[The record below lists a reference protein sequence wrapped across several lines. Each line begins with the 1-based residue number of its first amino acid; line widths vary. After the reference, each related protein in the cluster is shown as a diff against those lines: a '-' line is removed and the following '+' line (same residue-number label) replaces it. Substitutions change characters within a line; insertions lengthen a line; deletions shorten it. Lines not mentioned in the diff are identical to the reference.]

1 MSREF
6 RLRDP
11 VHNFIRLRSDEVK
24 LIAVP
29 LYQRLR
35 GIKQLALASLVY
47 PGALHTRFDHSLGVC
62 HVAGLLAEQLGLSDD
77 ETELVRLAA
86 LLHDLGHGPF
96 SHVSENLLE
105 WYADRA
111 KLKPEQKKDKIH
123 ELVTAHFIRTDPDI
137 ARLLSDD
144 KRDQIVKL
152 LADGH
157 GQPALKAI
165 VSGPLD
171 ADKQDYLLRDSYFCG
186 VAYGV
191 FDIHQFHRSLVLY
204 GPDDDKDLMI
214 DPDGIHAV
222 EQYVLAK
229 YYLTTNVYRHR
240 VRLITDQMLVRAIR
254 LGIDVE
260 GNRELRKLYTF
271 DGSTE
276 FFNNYRAWD
285 DARFMT
291 AFGTDPVGTSHCREL
306 IARLRERRLLK
317 RVFSASLDDFD
328 SPELREVLTKIEK
341 QENAAARLKLEA
353 AIAGEVQKIV
363 GGAID
368 PRLLII
374 HVYTIKSVRVSSR
387 NDEGSIMVARPAQV
401 PVPFEDGSALFRSIN
416 EGYTEGYVEVY
427 APIAW
432 DTETD
437 KKRTRERLRIPIR
450 QCIEAM
456 KPATLEGPAVG
467 RPPAD
472 KENKA

>member
-1 MSREF
+1 MSQEF

-11 VHNFIRLRSDEVK
+11 VHNFIRLQGDEVK
-24 LIAVP
+24 LVAAP

-62 HVAGLLAEQLGLSDD
+62 HVAGLLAEQLKLSPD
-77 ETELVRLAA
+77 EVELVRLAA

-105 WYADRA
+105 WYADRT
-111 KLKPEQKKDKIH
+111 KLNANQKKEKIH
-123 ELVTAHFIRTDPDI
+123 ELVTAHFIRTDPDVG
-137 ARLLSDD
+137 RLLSAD
-144 KRDQIVKL
+144 KREQVVKL

-191 FDIHQFHRSLVLY
+191 FDIHQFHRSLLLG
-204 GPDDDKDLMI
+204 GPDDEKALMI

-260 GNRELRKLYTF
+260 NNDELRTLYTY
-271 DGSTE
+271 DGSSQ
-276 FFNNYRAWD
+276 FFDNYRAWD
-285 DARFMT
+285 DARFT
-291 AFGTDPVGTSHCREL
+291 TTFGTGPVGTSPCREL

-317 RVFSASLDDFD
+317 RVFTSTLEEFEN
-328 SPELREVLTKIEK
+328 PELREVLTKIEK
-341 QENAAARLKLEA
+341 KESAADRLKLEE
-353 AIAGEVQKIV
+353 AIAAEVQKV
-363 GGAID
+363 AGGTVD
-368 PRLLII
+368 PRLVII

-387 NDEGSIMVARPAQV
+387 NDEGSILVARAGQD
-401 PVPFEDGSALFRSIN
+401 PVPFEEESALFRSIN

-427 APIAW
+427 APVTW

-437 KKRTRERLRIPIR
+437 KKRTRDRLRAPIR
-450 QCIEAM
+450 QCIEAT
-456 KPATLEGPAVG
+456 KPTPAEE
-467 RPPAD
+467 
-472 KENKA
+472 KKA

>member
-1 MSREF
+1 MSQDF

-11 VHNFIRLRSDEVK
+11 VHNFIRLQGDEVK
-24 LIAVP
+24 LVAAP
-29 LYQRLR
+29 LCQRLR

-47 PGALHTRFDHSLGVC
+47 PGAVHTRFDHSLGVC
-62 HVAGLLAEQLGLSDD
+62 HVAGLLAERLKLSPS
-77 ETELVRLAA
+77 EVELVRLAA

-96 SHVSENLLE
+96 SHVSESLLE
-105 WYADRA
+105 WYADRE
-111 KLKPEQKKDKIH
+111 KLKANQKKEKIH
-123 ELVTAHFIRTDPDI
+123 ELVTAHFICTDPDVE
-137 ARLLSDD
+137 RLLSSD
-144 KRDQIVKL
+144 KRERIVRL
-152 LADGH
+152 LSHGH

-191 FDIHQFHRSLVLY
+191 FDIHQFHRSLLLY
-204 GPDDDKDLMI
+204 GPEDEQALMI

-254 LGIDVE
+254 LGIDVDNNE
-260 GNRELRKLYTF
+260 DLCKLYTY
-271 DGSTE
+271 DGTPK
-276 FFNNYRAWD
+276 FFENYRAWD

-291 AFGTDPVGTSHCREL
+291 TFGVGPVGGSPCREL
-306 IARLRERRLLK
+306 IARLRDRRLLK
-317 RVFSASLDDFD
+317 RVFSSTLEEFE
-328 SPELREVLTKIEK
+328 SPELREVLTKVEAK
-341 QENAAARLKLEA
+341 GSAASRSKLEA
-353 AIAGEVQKIV
+353 AIAAEIQKEV

-368 PRLLII
+368 ARLVIV

-387 NDEGSIMVARPAQV
+387 NDEGSILVARAGRDPA
-401 PVPFEDGSALFRSIN
+401 PFEEESALFRSIN

-427 APIAW
+427 APVTW

-437 KKRTRERLRIPIR
+437 KKRIRDQLRTPIR
-450 QCIEAM
+450 RCIEAI
-456 KPATLEGPAVG
+456 KPTAA
-467 RPPAD
+467 
-472 KENKA
+472 KEMTA

>member
-1 MSREF
+1 MSQEF

-11 VHNFIRLRSDEVK
+11 VHNFICLQGDEVK
-24 LIAVP
+24 LIAAP

-62 HVAGLLAEQLGLSDD
+62 HVAGLLAEQLGLSPD
-77 ETELVRLAA
+77 EIELVRLAA

-105 WYADRA
+105 WYADRTT
-111 KLKPEQKKDKIH
+111 LKADQKKEKIH
-123 ELVTAHFIRTDPDI
+123 ELVTAHFIRTDPDVK
-137 ARLLSDD
+137 RLLSDD
-144 KRDQIVKL
+144 KRDQVVKL
-152 LADGH
+152 LSDGH

-191 FDIHQFHRSLVLY
+191 FDIHQFHRSLHLC
-204 GPDDDKDLMI
+204 GPDDEKELMI

-240 VRLITDQMLVRAIR
+240 VRLITDQMLVRAIK

-260 GNRELRKLYTF
+260 NNDDLRKLYTF
-271 DGSTE
+271 DGSDQFYE
-276 FFNNYRAWD
+276 NYRGWD
-285 DARFMT
+285 DARFT
-291 AFGTDPVGTSHCREL
+291 TTFGTGPVGASPCREL

-317 RVFSASLDDFD
+317 RVFNATLEDFE

-341 QENAAARLKLEA
+341 KESAAARLKLEE
-353 AIAGEVQKIV
+353 AIADEVKRV
-363 GGAID
+363 AGGSID
-368 PRLLII
+368 PRLVII

-387 NDEGSIMVARPAQV
+387 NDEASIMVARTGQD
-401 PVPFEDGSALFRSIN
+401 PVPFEEESALFRSIN
-416 EGYTEGYVEVY
+416 EGYTEAYVEVY
-427 APIAW
+427 APITW

-437 KKRTRERLRIPIR
+437 KKRTRERLRAPIR
-450 QCIEAM
+450 QCIEAI
-456 KPATLEGPAVG
+456 KPAPAEE
-467 RPPAD
+467 
-472 KENKA
+472 K